1 MDKKLFA
8 VALALFITAWLILI
22 VPARA
27 DTVYTLEG
35 YVYDVTN
42 NKPLEDAL
50 VQIIKVKPAIVKTVR
65 ITISE
70 NYEVTV
76 VVDGVQAQVL
86 QVYVGKTFIRIYFVY
101 NGINVLFKIKK
112 VASVTIVINISLDG
126 DSYVVQTNEQGYW
139 TENVEAGKYYIYVS
153 KGGYCSYLDYLDVE
167 SNLTLTTYLMQ
178 LVEKTALEL
187 RVEALENLI
196 PIIFGRLDNI
206 DREISVIYGE
216 IGSLKDRVTSL
227 EQRMTSAEEN
237 IENLRAELDWTKQ
250 RLASD
255 EERISQL
262 EKDVQNIYNI
272 IAGIQENIE
281 GIRARLDNLEARTQV
296 LENKVCVLEEWRIV
310 VDQRLQELFGRVENL
325 EIKTAELDRRVTG
338 LEQRMDE
345 AESKISQLEQN
356 LYQLGLRVAEI
367 EKEITIP
374 KEIPRVKVEGT
385 VMAKVCDNV
394 YEPLRGEL
402 VWIVSYNLVPMA
414 TYTDD
419 TGHYRF
425 ENVVADEVS
434 VRCRDLRYT
443 TVLTKDAFVRIVYDE
458 NENKT
463 YVVSRIWGKLYL
475 DGLAT
480 ENTITV
486 YLRGEKVA
494 ILENFS
500 GGVYCFDGIPV
511 GQYTVYAYYKTEKG
525 KEMKA
530 MQYVTLTHEPLQVD
544 LHLSEA
550 TIGWVLPVA
559 TGTLIMVGTLIAL
572 LGAGALVGRRVR

>member
-1 MDKKLFA
+1 MDKRLFA
-8 VALALFITAWLILI
+8 VALGLFITAWLMLI
-22 VPARA
+22 IPARA

-42 NKPLEDAL
+42 NKSLESAL
-50 VQIIKVKPAIVKTVR
+50 VQIMAVEPQIVKTVQ

-86 QVYVGKTFIRIYFVY
+86 QVYVELRFIRIHFVY
-101 NGINVLFKIKK
+101 NGINVFLKMKK
-112 VASVTIVINISLDG
+112 FVSATIVINISFDS
-126 DSYVVQTNEQGYW
+126 DSYVVQTDEQGYW
-139 TENVEAGKYYIYVS
+139 TENVKEGKYYIYVS
-153 KGGYCSYLDYLDVE
+153 KEGYCSYLDYLEVK

-178 LVEKTALEL
+178 LVEKTVLEL

-196 PIIFGRLDNI
+196 PVIFGRLDNI
-206 DREISVIYGE
+206 DREISAIYGE
-216 IGSLKDRVTSL
+216 IGLLKERVSCL

-237 IENLRAELDWTKQ
+237 IENLRAELDLTKQ
-250 RLASD
+250 RLAND
-255 EERISQL
+255 EDRISQL
-262 EKDVQNIYNI
+262 EKDVQNIYNV

-281 GIRARLDNLEARTQV
+281 GIRARLGNLEARTQV

-310 VDQRLQELFGRVENL
+310 VDQRLQELFERVENL
-325 EIKTAELDRRVTG
+325 EIKTAELDRRVTS

-345 AESKISQLEQN
+345 AEDRISQLEQN

-367 EKEITIP
+367 ERQIIIP

-385 VMAKVCDNV
+385 VMVKISDNV
-394 YEPLRGEL
+394 YQPLKGEL

-419 TGHYRF
+419 TGYYRF

-443 TVLTKDAFVRIVYDE
+443 TVLRKDACVRIVYDE
-458 NENKT
+458 SENET

-486 YLRGEKVA
+486 YLRGEKIA
-494 ILENFS
+494 ILENFG
-500 GGVYCFDGIPV
+500 GGVYCFDNIPV
-511 GQYTVYAYYKTEKG
+511 GQYTIYAYYKTEKG
-525 KEMKA
+525 KEMKTI
-530 MQYVTLTHEPLQVD
+530 QYVTLTHEPLELD
-544 LHLSEA
+544 LHLSET

-559 TGTLIMVGTLIAL
+559 TGTLVMVGTLIAL
-572 LGAGALVGRRVR
+572 FGAGALVGRRVR

>member
-1 MDKKLFA
+1 MFA
-8 VALALFITAWLILI
+8 VALVLFIIAWLMLI

-27 DTVYTLEG
+27 DTIYTLEG

-42 NKPLEDAL
+42 NKPLEGAL
-50 VQIIKVKPAIVKTVR
+50 VQIMAVKPQIVKTVQ

-86 QVYVGKTFIRIYFVY
+86 QVYVGKTFIRIHFVY

-112 VASVTIVINISLDG
+112 VASVTIVINISFDG
-126 DSYVVQTNEQGYW
+126 DSYVVETNEQGYW
-139 TENVEAGKYYIYVS
+139 TENVKEGKYYIYVS
-153 KGGYCSYLDYLDVE
+153 KEGYCSYLDYLEVK
-167 SNLTLTTYLMQ
+167 SNLTLTLTTYLIQ
-178 LVEKTALEL
+178 LVEKTVLEL
-187 RVEALENLI
+187 RIEALENLI

-206 DREISVIYGE
+206 DREISEIYGE
-216 IGSLKDRVTSL
+216 IGSLKERVSSL
-227 EQRMTSAEEN
+227 EQRMTQTEEN
-237 IENLRAELDWTKQ
+237 IENLRVELELTKQ

-325 EIKTAELDRRVTG
+325 EIKTAELDRRVAS
-338 LEQRMDE
+338 LEQRMNE
-345 AESKISQLEQN
+345 TENRISQLEQN

-367 EKEITIP
+367 ERQIAIP
-374 KEIPRVKVEGT
+374 KEIPRVRVEGT
-385 VMAKVCDNV
+385 MVKIHDNV
-394 YEPLRGEL
+394 YQPLKGEL

-419 TGHYRF
+419 TGYYRF

-486 YLRGEKVA
+486 YLRGEKIA
-494 ILENFS
+494 ILENFG

-511 GQYTVYAYYKTEKG
+511 GQYTVYAYYKTDRG

-530 MQYVTLTHEPLQVD
+530 MQYVTLTHEPLQLD
-544 LHLSEA
+544 LHLSET
-550 TIGWVLPVA
+550 TIGWALPVA
-559 TGTLIMVGTLIAL
+559 TGTLVMVGTLIAL